1 MNTQLIHASL
11 VKTEMDGSCVSCKSK
26 SCDVCTDK
34 TSGYRLRPKDSLNKY
49 QNTYV
54 IRTSIR
60 GGNNNYDKQ
69 RYAYQRERISCLL
82 CASMICR
89 LKHGSTSDFERL

>member
-1 MNTQLIHASL
+1 MYALIL
-11 VKTEMDGSCVSCKSK
+11 
-26 SCDVCTDK
+26 
-34 TSGYRLRPKDSLNKY
+34 SGYKVSPKDSLNKY

-69 RYAYQRERISCLL
+69 RYAYQRERISCLV
-82 CASMICR
+82 CVSMICR
-89 LKHGSTSDFERL
+89 LKMDQHQISSDCK